1 MADIFG
7 TATSG
12 LQAYQRALST
22 ASHNIANANTPGY
35 SRQRVDLSTRPPHL
49 SGTGYVGSGVQ
60 VDSVRRVYDQF
71 LTDRVRTSTASV
83 GDMQTFAQFSGRV
96 ADLLGDADA
105 GLNASLE
112 TFFNAAQGVAN
123 DPASIPARQLM
134 LSEAESLT
142 TRFQYLDAQVGDL
155 RKEVNDQLGT
165 VTAEINGLSRAI
177 ADINKDIVVATG
189 RAGGQPP
196 NDLLDRRDQL
206 LEELSGLV
214 SVTTLAQDD
223 GSINVFVGKGQAL
236 VTGGTAATLN
246 VAGNGFDATEKEIV
260 YSVGGSTVAI
270 TDALSGGKLGGLL
283 RVRDEVLDP
292 AQNGL
297 GRVAVA
303 LGTEFNAQHAQG
315 MDLDGA
321 LGGTFFSL
329 GTPGWSAHDGNTGSG
344 TLAVSY
350 DPDTIAQLTSKD
362 YILRSDGSNWSLAD
376 TDGNAVAL
384 TIGDGSAANP
394 YVADGLR
401 IVVDGLTPAA
411 GDRFQIRPSRDAGGD
426 IGLAVGNVRAI
437 AAAAPV
443 RIGEA
448 TTVTGLPVNTG
459 DGTLRFTG
467 VDSGFSAAAV
477 DIDVSY
483 NAGTFSYTGTIDG
496 VPTTGSFAYDPLT
509 DSGDSFSI
517 SGVNFTVSGTPAD
530 GDAFTLGTNT
540 NGTGDNTNALALA
553 GLQTALTVE
562 DGTTNF
568 QGAYA
573 QMISDVGTR
582 TRQAEIGHTAQQA
595 LQRQAVSD
603 RASVSGVNLDE
614 EAANLLRFQ
623 QAYQAMA
630 QVVTVADSMFQ
641 TLLNA
646 VRR

>member
-35 SRQRVDLSTRPPHL
+35 SRQRVELSTRPPQL
-49 SGTGYVGSGVQ
+49 SGAGYVGSGVQ

-71 LTDRVRTSTASV
+71 LTDRVRSSTSSV
-83 GDMQTFAQFSGRV
+83 GDLQTFAQFSGRV
-96 ADLLGDADA
+96 ANLLGDADA
-105 GLNASLE
+105 GLNGSLE
-112 TFFNAAQGVAN
+112 NFFNAAQGVAN
-123 DPASIPARQLM
+123 DPSSIPARQLM
-134 LSEAESLT
+134 LSEAESLA
-142 TRFQYLDAQVGDL
+142 TRFQYLDGQVGAM
-155 RKEVNDQLGT
+155 RKEVNDQLAT

-196 NDLLDRRDQL
+196 NDLLDQRDQL

-214 SVTTLAQDD
+214 SITTLTQDD
-223 GSINVFVGKGQAL
+223 GSVNVFVGNGQAL
-236 VTGGTAATLN
+236 VTGGSAATLN
-246 VAGNGFDATEKEIV
+246 TAGNGFDVTEKEIV
-260 YSVGGSTVAI
+260 YSVGGSAVVI
-270 TDALSGGKLGGLL
+270 TDSLSGGKLGGLL
-283 RVRDEVLDP
+283 RFREEILDP
-292 AQNGL
+292 AQNSL
-297 GRVAVA
+297 GRVAVV

-315 MDLDGA
+315 MDLDGV
-321 LGGTFFSL
+321 LGGAFFDL
-329 GTPGWSAHDGNTGSG
+329 GTPQVSGLSTNTGTLGVTYDSANIAELTTRDYVVSHNGTAWTLADSEGNTE
-344 TLAVSY
+344 V
-350 DPDTIAQLTSKD
+350 LT
-362 YILRSDGSNWSLAD
+362 GAGPFNVH
-376 TDGNAVAL
+376 GL
-384 TIGDGSAANP
+384 TIDVGAA
-394 YVADGLR
+394 V
-401 IVVDGLTPAA
+401 A
-411 GDRFQIRPSRDAGGD
+411 GDRYQIRPTRSAGED
-426 IGLAVGNVRAI
+426 IGLAIGNVRAI

-448 TTVTGLPVNTG
+448 TTATGMPVNTG
-459 DGTLRFTG
+459 DGVLRFAG
-467 VDSGFSAAAV
+467 VDDGFSATNVA
-477 DIDVSY
+477 IDLSY
-483 NAGTFSYTGTIDG
+483 DVGTATFNYTGSSS
-496 VPTTGSFAYDPLT
+496 GSFAYDPLT
-509 DSGDSFSI
+509 DSGTTFNI
-517 SGVNFTVSGTPAD
+517 AGVNFTITGTPAD
-530 GDAFTLGTNT
+530 GDAFTIDTNT

-562 DGTTNF
+562 NGTTNF

-582 TRQAEIGHTAQQA
+582 ARQAEIGHTAQQA

-603 RASVSGVNLDE
+603 RAAVAGVNLDE

>member
-22 ASHNIANANTPGY
+22 AGHNIANANTPGY
-35 SRQRVDLSTRPPHL
+35 SRQRVELSTRPPQL
-49 SGTGYVGSGVQ
+49 SGTGYIGSGVQ

-71 LTDRVRTSTASV
+71 LTDRVRTSASSV
-83 GDMQTFAQFSGRV
+83 GDLQTFVQFSGRV

-105 GLNASLE
+105 GLNGSLE
-112 TFFNAAQGVAN
+112 NFFNAAQGVAN
-123 DPASIPARQLM
+123 DPSSIPARQLM

-142 TRFQYLDAQVGDL
+142 TRFQYLDAQVSAM
-155 RKEVNDQLGT
+155 RKEVNDQLAT

-196 NDLLDRRDQL
+196 NDLLDQRDQL

-214 SVTTLAQDD
+214 SITTLAQDD
-223 GSINVFVGKGQAL
+223 GSVNVFVGNGQAL
-236 VTGGTAATLN
+236 VTGGSAATLD
-246 VAGNGFDATEKEIV
+246 VAGGNFDVTEKEIV
-260 YSVGGSTVAI
+260 YSVGGSAAVI
-270 TDALSGGKLGGLL
+270 TDSLSGGKLGGLL
-283 RVRDEVLDP
+283 RFREEILDP
-292 AQNGL
+292 AQNSL
-297 GRVAVA
+297 GRVAVV

-321 LGGTFFSL
+321 LGGAFFDL
-329 GTPGWSAHDGNTGSG
+329 GAPQVGGLSTNTGTLGVTYDNANIAELTTRDYVVSHDGTAWTLTDNEGNTD
-344 TLAVSY
+344 V
-350 DPDTIAQLTSKD
+350 LTGAGPFN
-362 YILRSDGSNWSLAD
+362 IHG
-376 TDGNAVAL
+376 L
-384 TIGDGSAANP
+384 TIDVSAA
-394 YVADGLR
+394 
-401 IVVDGLTPAA
+401 AA
-411 GDRFQIRPSRDAGGD
+411 GDRFQIRPTRDAGED
-426 IGLAVGNVRAI
+426 IGLVIDNVRAI

-443 RIGEA
+443 RIDEA
-448 TTVTGLPVNTG
+448 TTATGMPINTG
-459 DGTLRFTG
+459 DGVLRFAG
-467 VDSGFSAAAV
+467 VDSGFNAAAV
-477 DIDVSY
+477 DIDITY
-483 NAGTFSYTGTIDG
+483 NAGTFTYSGSIDG
-496 VPTTGSFAYDPLT
+496 VPAGGSFAYDPAT
-509 DSGDSFSI
+509 DSGSAFNI
-517 SGVNFTVSGTPAD
+517 GGVNFTVTGTPAD
-530 GDAFTLGTNT
+530 GDGFTIDTNT
-540 NGTGDNTNALALA
+540 DGSGDNTNALALA

-562 DGTTNF
+562 NGTTNF

-582 TRQAEIGHTAQQA
+582 TRQAEISHTAQQA

-603 RASVSGVNLDE
+603 RAAVAGVNLDE

-630 QVVTVADSMFQ
+630 QVVTAADSMFQ